1 MSNLNKARFMKGEE
15 ITTKKSNEDILDKIR
30 KEEFGDEDYELA
42 QEEIIPA
49 EEHED
54 EKRPLYKTRA
64 EENHD
69 YDDESYDNGDDED
82 EDEDEEAQEEEVE
95 EKPAPKR
102 KPYNRKPQQK
112 PEPKAESHSSN
123 SSNDNPLY
131 KKLLLKLKLELIEE
145 ARNSIEIDGFSESEI
160 DMVWE
165 SILEDI
171 QK

>member
-15 ITTKKSNEDILDKIR
+15 ITTKKSNEEILDKIR
-30 KEEFGDEDYELA
+30 KEEFGDEYEEI

-49 EEHED
+49 EEHKDEESPVYETHVEENYDED
-54 EKRPLYKTRA
+54 E
-64 EENHD
+64 N
-69 YDDESYDNGDDED
+69 DDED
-82 EDEDEEAQEEEVE
+82 SQDEDEQEIEEEPE
-95 EKPAPKR
+95 YKPAPK
-102 KPYNRKPQQK
+102 KKVYNRKPQKQETK
-112 PEPKAESHSSN
+112 VEPQSE
-123 SSNDNPLY
+123 NPLY

-145 ARNSIEIDGFSESEI
+145 ARNTIEIDGFSESEI

>member
-15 ITTKKSNEDILDKIR
+15 ITTKKSNEEILDKIR
-30 KEEFGDEDYELA
+30 KEEFGDEYEEI

-49 EEHED
+49 EEHKD
-54 EKRPLYKTRA
+54 EESPVYETRV
-64 EENHD
+64 EEN
-69 YDDESYDNGDDED
+69 YDED
-82 EDEDEEAQEEEVE
+82 ENDDDDSQDEDEQDVEEEPE
-95 EKPAPKR
+95 YKPAPK
-102 KPYNRKPQQK
+102 KKVYNRKPQKQETK
-112 PEPKAESHSSN
+112 VEPQSE
-123 SSNDNPLY
+123 NPLY

-145 ARNSIEIDGFSESEI
+145 ARNTIEIDGFSESEI

>member
-15 ITTKKSNEDILDKIR
+15 ITTKKSNEEILDKIR
-30 KEEFGDEDYELA
+30 KEEFGDEYEEI

-49 EEHED
+49 EEHKDEESPVYETHVEENYDED
-54 EKRPLYKTRA
+54 E
-64 EENHD
+64 N
-69 YDDESYDNGDDED
+69 DDED
-82 EDEDEEAQEEEVE
+82 SQDEDEQEIEEEPE
-95 EKPAPKR
+95 YKPAPK
-102 KPYNRKPQQK
+102 KKVYNRKPQKQETK
-112 PEPKAESHSSN
+112 VESQSE
-123 SSNDNPLY
+123 NPLY

-145 ARNSIEIDGFSESEI
+145 ARNTIEIDGFSESEI

>member
-15 ITTKKSNEDILDKIR
+15 ITTKKSNEEILNKIR
-30 KEEFGDEDYELA
+30 KEEFGDEEYEEI

-54 EKRPLYKTRA
+54 EEKPVYKTRV
-64 EENHD
+64 D
-69 YDDESYDNGDDED
+69 YREDDVDEED
-82 EDEDEEAQEEEVE
+82 EDEDEAEEEVVE
-95 EKPAPKR
+95 EPVKR
-102 KPYNRKPQQK
+102 KVYNRKPQKQE
-112 PEPKAESHSSN
+112 EPKVSQSE
-123 SSNDNPLY
+123 NPLY

-145 ARNSIEIDGFSESEI
+145 ARKSIEIDGFSESEI
-160 DMVWE
+160 DLVWE

>member
-15 ITTKKSNEDILDKIR
+15 ITTKKSNEEILDKIR
-30 KEEFGDEDYELA
+30 KEEFGDEYEEI

-49 EEHED
+49 EEHKD
-54 EKRPLYKTRA
+54 EEPPVYKTRV
-64 EENHD
+64 EEN
-69 YDDESYDNGDDED
+69 YDED
-82 EDEDEEAQEEEVE
+82 ENDDDDSQDEDEQDVEEEPE
-95 EKPAPKR
+95 YKPAPK
-102 KPYNRKPQQK
+102 KKVYNRKPQKQETK
-112 PEPKAESHSSN
+112 VEPQSE
-123 SSNDNPLY
+123 NPLY

-145 ARNSIEIDGFSESEI
+145 ARNTIEIDGFSESEI

>member
-15 ITTKKSNEDILDKIR
+15 ITTKKSNEEILDKIR
-30 KEEFGDEDYELA
+30 KEEFGDEYEEI

-49 EEHED
+49 EEHKD
-54 EKRPLYKTRA
+54 EESPVYKTRV
-64 EENHD
+64 EEN
-69 YDDESYDNGDDED
+69 YEEDENDDED
-82 EDEDEEAQEEEVE
+82 VQDEDEQEIDKEPEY
-95 EKPAPKR
+95 KPAPK
-102 KPYNRKPQQK
+102 KKVYNRKPQKQETK
-112 PEPKAESHSSN
+112 VESQSE
-123 SSNDNPLY
+123 NPLY

-145 ARNSIEIDGFSESEI
+145 ARNTIEIDGFSESEI

>member
-15 ITTKKSNEDILDKIR
+15 ITTKKSNEEILDKIR
-30 KEEFGDEDYELA
+30 KEEFGDEYEEI

-49 EEHED
+49 EENKD
-54 EKRPLYKTRA
+54 EESTVYKTRV
-64 EENHD
+64 EEN
-69 YDDESYDNGDDED
+69 YDDED
-82 EDEDEEAQEEEVE
+82 ENDDEDTQDEDEQDDVEEEPE
-95 EKPAPKR
+95 YKPAPK
-102 KPYNRKPQQK
+102 KKVYNRKPQKQETK
-112 PEPKAESHSSN
+112 VESQ
-123 SSNDNPLY
+123 NPLY

-145 ARNSIEIDGFSESEI
+145 ARNTIEIDGFSESEI

>member
-15 ITTKKSNEDILDKIR
+15 ITTKKSNEEILNKIR
-30 KEEFGDEDYELA
+30 KEEFGDEEYEEI

-54 EKRPLYKTRA
+54 EEKPVYKTRVDFH
-64 EENHD
+64 EED
-69 YDDESYDNGDDED
+69 VDDEDDED
-82 EDEDEEAQEEEVE
+82 EDDTEEEVVE
-95 EKPAPKR
+95 EPVKR
-102 KPYNRKPQQK
+102 KVYNRKPQKQE
-112 PEPKAESHSSN
+112 EPKVSQSE
-123 SSNDNPLY
+123 NPLY

-145 ARNSIEIDGFSESEI
+145 ARKSIEIDGFSESEI
-160 DMVWE
+160 DLVWE

>member
-15 ITTKKSNEDILDKIR
+15 ITTKKSNEEILDKIR
-30 KEEFGDEDYELA
+30 KEEFGDEYEEI

-49 EEHED
+49 EEHKDEESPVYETHVEENYDED
-54 EKRPLYKTRA
+54 E
-64 EENHD
+64 N
-69 YDDESYDNGDDED
+69 DDED
-82 EDEDEEAQEEEVE
+82 SQEEDEQEIEEEPE
-95 EKPAPKR
+95 YKPAPK
-102 KPYNRKPQQK
+102 KKVYNRKSQK
-112 PEPKAESHSSN
+112 QETKVESQSE
-123 SSNDNPLY
+123 NPLY

-145 ARNSIEIDGFSESEI
+145 ARNTIEIDGFSESEI

>member
-15 ITTKKSNEDILDKIR
+15 ITTKKSNEEILNKIR
-30 KEEFGDEDYELA
+30 KEEFGDEEYEEI

-54 EKRPLYKTRA
+54 EEKPVYKTRVDFH
-64 EENHD
+64 ED
-69 YDDESYDNGDDED
+69 DVIDDEEED
-82 EDEDEEAQEEEVE
+82 EGDAEEEVVE
-95 EKPAPKR
+95 EPVKK
-102 KPYNRKPQQK
+102 KVYNRKPQKQE
-112 PEPKAESHSSN
+112 EPKAASQSE
-123 SSNDNPLY
+123 NPLY

-145 ARNSIEIDGFSESEI
+145 ARKSIEIDGFSESEI
-160 DMVWE
+160 DLVWE

>member
-15 ITTKKSNEDILDKIR
+15 ITTKKSNEEILDKIR
-30 KEEFGDEDYELA
+30 KEEFGDEYEEI

-49 EEHED
+49 EEHKD
-54 EKRPLYKTRA
+54 EESPVYETHV
-64 EENHD
+64 EEN
-69 YDDESYDNGDDED
+69 YDED
-82 EDEDEEAQEEEVE
+82 ENDEEDVQDEDEQEVE
-95 EKPAPKR
+95 EEPEYKPAPK
-102 KPYNRKPQQK
+102 KKVYNRKPQKQETK
-112 PEPKAESHSSN
+112 VESQSE
-123 SSNDNPLY
+123 NPLY

-145 ARNSIEIDGFSESEI
+145 ARNTIEIDGFSESEI

>member
-15 ITTKKSNEDILDKIR
+15 ITTKKSNEEILDKIR
-30 KEEFGDEDYELA
+30 KEEFGDEYEEI

-49 EEHED
+49 EEHKD
-54 EKRPLYKTRA
+54 EESPVYKTRV
-64 EENHD
+64 EEN
-69 YDDESYDNGDDED
+69 YDEDENDDED
-82 EDEDEEAQEEEVE
+82 SQDEDEQEIEEEPE
-95 EKPAPKR
+95 YKPAPK
-102 KPYNRKPQQK
+102 KKVYNRKPQKQETK
-112 PEPKAESHSSN
+112 VEPQSE
-123 SSNDNPLY
+123 NPLY

-145 ARNSIEIDGFSESEI
+145 ARNTIEIDGFSESEI

>member
-49 EEHED
+49 EEHKD
-54 EKRPLYKTRA
+54 EESPAYKTRR
-64 EENHD
+64 EENYD
-69 YDDESYDNGDDED
+69 NENYDDVDDED
-82 EDEDEEAQEEEVE
+82 EDEEEETKEEEVE

-112 PEPKAESHSSN
+112 PEPKVQSHSN
-123 SSNDNPLY
+123 SNDNPLY

>member
-15 ITTKKSNEDILDKIR
+15 ITTKKSNEEILDKIR
-30 KEEFGDEDYELA
+30 KEEFGDEYEEI

-49 EEHED
+49 EEHKD
-54 EKRPLYKTRA
+54 EESPVYETHV
-64 EENHD
+64 EENYD
-69 YDDESYDNGDDED
+69 EDDNDDEGSQDEQ
-82 EDEDEEAQEEEVE
+82 EDVEEEPE
-95 EKPAPKR
+95 YKPAPK
-102 KPYNRKPQQK
+102 KKVYNRKPQKQETK
-112 PEPKAESHSSN
+112 VEPQSE
-123 SSNDNPLY
+123 NPLY

-145 ARNSIEIDGFSESEI
+145 ARNTIEIDGFSESEI

>member
-1 MSNLNKARFMKGEE
+1 MSNLNKTRFMKGEE

-30 KEEFGDEDYELA
+30 KEEFGDEDYEVV

-49 EEHED
+49 QEHED
-54 EKRPLYKTRA
+54 EKSPVYETRG
-64 EENHD
+64 EKNYEDN
-69 YDDESYDNGDDED
+69 YDDVDDD

-102 KPYNRKPQQK
+102 KAYNRKPQQK
-112 PEPKAESHSSN
+112 PEPKVESYSAQ

>member
-15 ITTKKSNEDILDKIR
+15 ITTKKSNEEILDKIR
-30 KEEFGDEDYELA
+30 KEEFGDEYEEI

-49 EEHED
+49 EEHKD
-54 EKRPLYKTRA
+54 EESPVYETRV
-64 EENHD
+64 EEN
-69 YDDESYDNGDDED
+69 YDED
-82 EDEDEEAQEEEVE
+82 ENDDDDSQDEDEQDVEEEPE
-95 EKPAPKR
+95 YKPTPK
-102 KPYNRKPQQK
+102 KKVYNRKPQKQETK
-112 PEPKAESHSSN
+112 VEPQSE
-123 SSNDNPLY
+123 NPLY

-145 ARNSIEIDGFSESEI
+145 ARNTIEIDGFSESEI

>member
-30 KEEFGDEDYELA
+30 KEEFGDEDYEVV

-54 EKRPLYKTRA
+54 EKSPVYETRA
-64 EENHD
+64 EENYRDHHD
-69 YDDESYDNGDDED
+69 DDED
-82 EDEDEEAQEEEVE
+82 EDQDEDFQEEEEEVE

-102 KPYNRKPQQK
+102 KAYNRKPQQK
-112 PEPKAESHSSN
+112 PEPKVESHSTQ
-123 SSNDNPLY
+123 SSNENPIY

>member
-15 ITTKKSNEDILDKIR
+15 ITTKKSNEEILDKIR
-30 KEEFGDEDYELA
+30 KEEFGDEYEEI

-49 EEHED
+49 EEHKD
-54 EKRPLYKTRA
+54 EESPVYKTRV
-64 EENHD
+64 EEN
-69 YDDESYDNGDDED
+69 YDED
-82 EDEDEEAQEEEVE
+82 ENDDDDSQDEDEQDVEEEPE
-95 EKPAPKR
+95 HKPVPK
-102 KPYNRKPQQK
+102 KKVYNRKPQKQETK
-112 PEPKAESHSSN
+112 VESQSE
-123 SSNDNPLY
+123 NPLY

-145 ARNSIEIDGFSESEI
+145 ARNTIEIDGFSESEI

>member
-15 ITTKKSNEDILDKIR
+15 ITTKKSNEEILDKIR
-30 KEEFGDEDYELA
+30 KEEFGDEYEEI

-49 EEHED
+49 EEYKD
-54 EKRPLYKTRA
+54 EESPVYKTRV
-64 EENHD
+64 EEN
-69 YDDESYDNGDDED
+69 YDDDENDNEDVQDED
-82 EDEDEEAQEEEVE
+82 EQEDVEEEPKY
-95 EKPAPKR
+95 KPTPK
-102 KPYNRKPQQK
+102 KKVYNRKPQKQETK
-112 PEPKAESHSSN
+112 VESQSE
-123 SSNDNPLY
+123 NPLY

-145 ARNSIEIDGFSESEI
+145 ARNTIEIDGFSESEI

>member
-15 ITTKKSNEDILDKIR
+15 ITTKKSNEEILDKIR
-30 KEEFGDEDYELA
+30 KEEFGDEYEEI

-49 EEHED
+49 EEHKD
-54 EKRPLYKTRA
+54 EESPVYKTRV
-64 EENHD
+64 EEN
-69 YDDESYDNGDDED
+69 YDED
-82 EDEDEEAQEEEVE
+82 ENDDDDVQDEDEQEVE
-95 EKPAPKR
+95 EEPEYKPAPK
-102 KPYNRKPQQK
+102 KKVYNRKPQKQETK
-112 PEPKAESHSSN
+112 VEPQSE
-123 SSNDNPLY
+123 NPLY

-145 ARNSIEIDGFSESEI
+145 ARNTIEIDGFSESEI

>member
-15 ITTKKSNEDILDKIR
+15 ITTKKSNEEILDKIR
-30 KEEFGDEDYELA
+30 KEEFGDEYEEI

-49 EEHED
+49 EEHKD
-54 EKRPLYKTRA
+54 EESPVYKTRV
-64 EENHD
+64 EEN
-69 YDDESYDNGDDED
+69 YDEDENDDED
-82 EDEDEEAQEEEVE
+82 VQDEDEQEVDEEPE
-95 EKPAPKR
+95 HKPAPK
-102 KPYNRKPQQK
+102 KKVYNRKPQKQETK
-112 PEPKAESHSSN
+112 VESQSE
-123 SSNDNPLY
+123 NPLY

-145 ARNSIEIDGFSESEI
+145 ARNTIEIDGFSESEI

>member
-30 KEEFGDEDYELA
+30 KEEFGDEDYEVV

-54 EKRPLYKTRA
+54 EKSPVYETRA
-64 EENHD
+64 EENYRDYHD
-69 YDDESYDNGDDED
+69 DDDDED
-82 EDEDEEAQEEEVE
+82 EDKEDQDEESQEEEVE
-95 EKPAPKR
+95 EKTAPKR
-102 KPYNRKPQQK
+102 KTYNRKPQQK
-112 PEPKAESHSSN
+112 PEPKVQSHSAQ

-145 ARNSIEIDGFSESEI
+145 ARNTIEIDGFSESEI

-165 SILEDI
+165 SIIEDI

>member
-15 ITTKKSNEDILDKIR
+15 ITTKKSNEEILDKIR
-30 KEEFGDEDYELA
+30 KEEFGDEYEEI

-49 EEHED
+49 EEHKD
-54 EKRPLYKTRA
+54 EESPVYETRV
-64 EENHD
+64 EEN
-69 YDDESYDNGDDED
+69 YDEDDNDDED
-82 EDEDEEAQEEEVE
+82 AQDEDEQENVEEEPE
-95 EKPAPKR
+95 YKPAPK
-102 KPYNRKPQQK
+102 KKVYNRKPQKQETK
-112 PEPKAESHSSN
+112 VESQSE
-123 SSNDNPLY
+123 NPLY

-145 ARNSIEIDGFSESEI
+145 ARNTIEIDGFSESEI